1 MRIELTTSSMPWKR
15 SSQLS
20 YGPVGTMILVADRRA
35 WKTSGGPVAGFGARV
50 GHRYHPG
57 MSEQTSADD
66 QVPSYPD
73 YDPQDIEPRWQ
84 QHWRDD
90 RTYEVDNDDPR
101 PPYYVLCMYPYP
113 SGAAHM
119 GHVRN
124 YTFGDL
130 LTRYR
135 TMRGDAVLSP
145 MGFDSFGLPAENA
158 AIRTGRHPRGFTDE
172 RIEQLRSSI
181 TRIGGVYDWR
191 REVRSHDPE
200 YIRWSQWIFLRFLEA
215 GLAYRKAAPVN
226 WDPVDQTV
234 LANEQVLPDG
244 TAERSGAVVEKRDLE
259 QWYFR
264 ITDYAQ
270 QLLDDLDGLDW
281 PDRVITQQRNW
292 IGRSEGAEF
301 AMTVVDAQGVAIVDG
316 EGELGFRVF
325 TTRPDTSYGM
335 TFCVLAPEHPL
346 VATITAAERRS
357 DVEAFV
363 ERARRTSEID
373 RLSTDR
379 DLAGRGCFTGAY
391 ALNPFTGRPVPVY
404 LADYVLATYGT
415 GAVMAVPG
423 EDQRDWEFATIFGLP
438 IVATVQ
444 RPDGWDGEAYN
455 GDGAHVNSPAGAA
468 APGAP
473 DLNGMSVADAKDAAM
488 RWLAASGVGERRVN
502 FRLRDWLLSR
512 QRFWGCPI
520 PVVYCGDG
528 DGDGNCGIVA
538 VPEDQLPVLAP
549 DDVEFTPTG
558 QSPLLSHPGFLHTT
572 CPSCGGPARR
582 ETDTMDTFVDSS
594 WYYLRFCDPWSADA
608 PFGQDAV
615 RRWMPVDQ
623 YIGGAEHAVLH
634 LMYARFFTKA
644 LSDLGV
650 APTDLREPFQR
661 LFTQGM
667 IRLDGAKM
675 SKSKGNLVAPEE
687 IIDTLGA
694 DALRL
699 AHLQV
704 KPPEDDVDW
713 EDVGLEGC
721 SKFLHRVWRL
731 AVPGSD
737 LVEPARGGARGPADE
752 EIVRATHRLI
762 DDISSSFDRWSY
774 NVAVA
779 RYMGFV
785 NDLYRYVQS
794 DDGPHAAT
802 LDDATDTLLRLLA
815 PACPHITA
823 ELWALRHPS
832 GDTAAVELAAHIHR
846 SPWPVADASLL
857 VADTVTLVVQVN
869 GKVRDRIEVA
879 ADADEATCVTA
890 ALASDKVG
898 VHLGGQEPRKVV
910 ARPPKLVNVVV

>member
-1 MRIELTTSSMPWKR
+1 MSDQT
-15 SSQLS
+15 
-20 YGPVGTMILVADRRA
+20 
-35 WKTSGGPVAGFGARV
+35 
-50 GHRYHPG
+50 PG
-57 MSEQTSADD
+57 EDPITAYA
-66 QVPSYPD
+66 P
-73 YDPQDIEPRWQ
+73 YDPQAIEPRWQ
-84 QHWRDD
+84 QYWRDHA
-90 RTYEVDNDDPR
+90 TYEVDNDDPR
-101 PPYYVLCMYPYP
+101 PRSYVLCMYPYP

-158 AIRTGRHPRGFTDE
+158 AIKTGRHPRGFTDE
-172 RIEQLRSSI
+172 RIEELRSSI

-191 REVRSHDPE
+191 REVKSHDPE

-270 QLLDDLDGLDW
+270 QLLDDLETVDW

-301 AMTVVDAQGVAIVDG
+301 AMTVVDADGRAVTDG
-316 EGELGFRVF
+316 EGELQFRIF

-346 VATITAAERRS
+346 VATITTEDRRAR
-357 DVEAFV
+357 VEEFV
-363 ERARRTSEID
+363 DRARRTSEID

-379 DLAGRGCFTGAY
+379 DLAERGCFTGAY
-391 ALNPFTGRPVPVY
+391 ARNPFTGRPVPVY

-423 EDQRDWEFATIFGLP
+423 EDQRDWEFATIFDLP
-438 IVATVQ
+438 IVETVE
-444 RPDGWDGEAYN
+444 RPADWDGEAYS
-455 GDGAHVNSPAGAA
+455 GDGAHVNSPGDVSAHG
-468 APGAP
+468 APG
-473 DLNGMSVADAKDAAM
+473 LNGLLVAEAKATAID
-488 RWLAASGVGERRVN
+488 WLAATGVGERKVN

-520 PVVYCGDG
+520 PIVYCD
-528 DGDGNCGIVA
+528 DCGVVA
-538 VPEDQLPVLAP
+538 VPDDQLPVLAP
-549 DDVEFTPTG
+549 DDVEFMPTG
-558 QSPLLSHPGFLHTT
+558 QSPLLFHEGFLNTT
-572 CPSCGGPARR
+572 CPTCGGPARR

-594 WYYLRFCDPWSADA
+594 WYYLRFCDPWSDEL
-608 PFGQDAV
+608 PFRMDAV
-615 RRWMPVDQ
+615 SSWMPVDQ

-644 LSDLGV
+644 LSDLGLLP
-650 APTDLREPFQR
+650 AELREPFQR

-699 AHLQV
+699 SHLQV

-721 SKFLHRVWRL
+721 AKFLHRVWRL
-731 AVPGSD
+731 AVPDSD
-737 LVEPARGGARGPADE
+737 LAPDARSGARTDADE
-752 EIVRATHRLI
+752 AIVRATHRLV
-762 DDISSSFDRWSY
+762 DDITNAFDRWSY
-774 NVAVA
+774 NVGVA
-779 RYMGFV
+779 RFMAFV

-794 DDGPHAAT
+794 DNGAHAAT
-802 LDDATDTLLRLLA
+802 LDEAVDTLLRLLA
-815 PACPHITA
+815 PACPHVTA
-823 ELWALRHPS
+823 ELWSLRHPTD
-832 GDTAAVELAAHIHR
+832 GAVVAHVHE
-846 SPWPVADASLL
+846 SPWPVADPSLL
-857 VADTVTLVVQVN
+857 VEDSVTLVVQVN
-869 GKVRDRIEVA
+869 GKVRARLEVA
-879 ADADEATCVTA
+879 ADADEATCIQA
-890 ALASDKVG
+890 AMASDKVRA
-898 VHLGGQEPRKVV
+898 HLGTGEPRKVI
-910 ARPPKLVNVVV
+910 ARPPKLVNLVV